1 LSVPSSLDDSDLRRA
16 VIDIRRMSHQE
27 AYREGEMV
35 GQVQI
40 RKILQGKVIIRT
52 EGGDKLLVVTYENSR
67 QESIDARR
75 KWIQKRGLSN
85 NYIRKREDHTE
96 SSEGTGCAI
105 GIPMTIK
112 FRLCCFVSFTLSSP
126 YYSHIIERNFTWASL
141 LRHPGLSLQSYP
153 VNNPKK

>member
-1 LSVPSSLDDSDLRRA
+1 MSVPSSLDDSDLRRA

-67 QESIDARR
+67 QESIDDEEKMDSEEGSFEELCTDKRR
-75 KWIQKRGLSN
+75 SYRRQRGD
-85 NYIRKREDHTE
+85 R
-96 SSEGTGCAI
+96 
-105 GIPMTIK
+105 
-112 FRLCCFVSFTLSSP
+112 V
-126 YYSHIIERNFTWASL
+126 
-141 LRHPGLSLQSYP
+141 RHWDPADD
-153 VNNPKK
+153 